1 MERKKKRIT
10 DETAA
15 NEGGA
20 DDEGDGDSTPGKIP
34 MSEAVGLFQKLL
46 ALKRQ
51 QAASTQEGEAASDLR
66 SSDSGSGVSD
76 GGSSLVT
83 RACDGLTAMR

>member
-1 MERKKKRIT
+1 MAEFAAMVTNPAKTPAETKVLVTEMERKMKRIT
-10 DETAA
+10 DETAS

-46 ALKRQ
+46 ALKLCHIYLSNLMKVGMKCQ
-51 QAASTQEGEAASDLR
+51 
-66 SSDSGSGVSD
+66 
-76 GGSSLVT
+76 
-83 RACDGLTAMR
+83 